1 MLRFIQEDTCHKY
14 LVNTFAHVWYAYFFT
29 FLHIYSSVLHVFRQ
43 FSLTFTCNDKLAL
56 RKFTQ
61 SNDKMG
67 KDTFISLAY
76 FLLSKKKHLFCK
88 LDLFSQNTD
97 IVHFPEDFCRYQRTT
112 NE

>member
-1 MLRFIQEDTCHKY
+1 MNYPDLYSLLEIVSSH
-14 LVNTFAHVWYAYFFT
+14 FF
-29 FLHIYSSVLHVFRQ
+29 F
-43 FSLTFTCNDKLAL
+43 K
-56 RKFTQ
+56 K

-97 IVHFPEDFCRYQRTT
+97 ILHFPEDFCRYQRTT